1 MISVGKVKNNSIW
14 IKILLRFNDRT
25 LGPAT
30 AAPNGLYLVN
40 VEYPERYQIPDL
52 EKGPLFIESERYDR

>member
-1 MISVGKVKNNSIW
+1 
-14 IKILLRFNDRT
+14 